1 MTGCYIKR
9 NTGLKWVNGIYT
21 TPVIGKEKFCR
32 YELICNDRGKD
43 VKYSFY

>member
-1 MTGCYIKR
+1 MKR
-9 NTGLKWVNGIYT
+9 NTGLKWVNGMYT

-32 YELICNDRGKD
+32 YELSCNDRRKD